1 MRQLGAFLST
11 PSNPLVPVL
20 VLVHS
25 HGLGTWLEQQL
36 AHALGLCA
44 NVQFIQPMELVQ
56 RVRMGAGGWSRQTPV
71 WTLLDLLLTH
81 RDDPALAE
89 VRTWSLLGHGRCL
102 APRGDGAAFGDRER
116 RRACAESPVDIEG
129 LKDLFLTR
137 ASVLPDP
144 LTARSDLEEPML
156 GFCWGRRRNCGLE
169 RLSSKP
175 RGSRVPDEV
184 GSLYRVKKGC
194 SCVSMRKA
202 QCPDTGMS
210 NRSDATVI
218 DPKGARVALGRRP
231 TRSAGDDRS
240 WRCTRR

>member
-169 RLSSKP
+169 RLSSNQ
-175 RGSRVPDEV
+175 
-184 GSLYRVKKGC
+184 
-194 SCVSMRKA
+194 A
-202 QCPDTGMS
+202 CPGL
-210 NRSDATVI
+210 R
-218 DPKGARVALGRRP
+218 PGRR
-231 TRSAGDDRS
+231 
-240 WRCTRR
+240 RRPC